1 MFRTVRAVW
10 SRQAAVVLV
19 MLVFMLAGTP
29 GQAAKLEGQRFDD
42 TLRMAD
48 KTLVLNGLGL
58 RGVAWIKAFVAGL
71 YLPARSTDAA
81 QILRMPGPK
90 RLRLQMLMEASS
102 QELSKAVRRGVSKN
116 ETPAA
121 QQALADR
128 VAQFNQSV
136 DAVGTLHKGD
146 ALDVDYLPG
155 QGTLLR
161 FNGKAMGVPI
171 PGDDFYQTLLKI
183 FIGDRPVDSRL
194 KEGLLRGR

>member
-1 MFRTVRAVW
+1 
-10 SRQAAVVLV
+10 
-19 MLVFMLAGTP
+19 MLVFMLAAAP

-48 KTLVLNGLGL
+48 KTLLLNGLGL

-71 YLPARSTDAA
+71 YLPTRSTDAA

-128 VAQFNQSV
+128 VAQFNRSV
-136 DAVGTLHKGD
+136 DAVGTLRKGD

-183 FIGDRPVDSRL
+183 FIGDRPVDNRL
-194 KEGLLRGR
+194 KEGLLSGR